1 MISKI
6 KDKLFDIKCFIQRGR
21 KGYSDRDL
29 WDFDCYLAKIIS
41 SGLQELKENN
51 LLSYPYSLK
60 SKEEWKNILN
70 TIIEGFKEKLKAC
83 NCYYGYDI
91 TEYPDYDVEKI
102 EKALELFAKYFNYF
116 WD

>member
-1 MISKI
+1 MINKI

-21 KGYSDRDL
+21 KGYSDRNL
-29 WDFDCYLAKIIS
+29 WNFDYYLAEIIS
-41 SGLQELKENN
+41 NGLQELKEG
-51 LLSYPYSLK
+51 LTSYPPEFV
-60 SKEEWKNILN
+60 SKKEWENVLD

-102 EKALELFAKYFNYF
+102 EKALELFAKYFNYL